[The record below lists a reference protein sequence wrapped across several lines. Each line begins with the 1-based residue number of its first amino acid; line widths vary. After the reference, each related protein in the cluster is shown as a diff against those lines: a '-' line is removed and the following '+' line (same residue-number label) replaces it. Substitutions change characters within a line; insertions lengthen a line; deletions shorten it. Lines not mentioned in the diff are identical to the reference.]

1 MCIEEDYADFI
12 CIYLLHFMKQIPLI
26 NTEILS
32 AKMKW
37 KNPGGIYSWLLPKS
51 LGGLFSQSVSSHSCC
66 PTLPPWLILTLSL
79 SLTVPEKG
87 LLNRPCNP
95 FTL

>member
-12 CIYLLHFMKQIPLI
+12 CIYLLQFMKQIPLI

-37 KNPGGIYSWLLPKS
+37 KNPSGIYSWLLPKS
-51 LGGLFSQSVSSHSCC
+51 FFFGGGGFFLNQSSLIHVAQS
-66 PTLPPWLILTLSL
+66 PPPLILSL
-79 SLTVPEKG
+79 SLSYGAGERSAKPP
-87 LLNRPCNP
+87 L
-95 FTL
+95 